1 MNGAAYRLTPRTPGH
16 WGPPEDEPCQCVY
29 PDKCFCPPENKSTV
43 PTPPTSTADWWLG
56 SLAMTVGA
64 HLDGRVGVSELRR
77 EYERFLRSPIVT
89 GDDEL
94 RAILPPSKRRA
105 R

>member
-1 MNGAAYRLTPRTPGH
+1 MSGLAYRLPSRTPGH
-16 WGPPEDEPCQCVY
+16 WGPPEEP
-29 PDKCFCPPENKSTV
+29 TV

-56 SLAMTVGA
+56 SLAMSVGA
-64 HLDGRVGVSELRR
+64 HLEGRIGEAELRR
-77 EYERFLRSPIVT
+77 EYDRFLRSPIVT
-89 GDDEL
+89 GDAEL